1 MKPIQQGLRACF
13 GSLMGKELYRVEDD
27 LGFVVVLQR
36 GSKRV
41 LSFDSYYEQSSVLMS
56 KPYYLFHE
64 YTQLM
69 LLGLLFVDAKHVT
82 LLGLGGG
89 GLAHCLSHFYPHMT
103 IQVVELRQAVIDVAY
118 EWFNLPRVPYLK
130 VCQGDAG
137 QYLANVESDST
148 DIIFSDLYE
157 AQGMSELQVQQDYID
172 TCYKALNSN
181 GWLVLNFHTLPD
193 KNGVVMQNIHKL
205 FSEVYVGN
213 VVKGNWV
220 LFCGKSTL
228 QFDNEVLHQRVE
240 ALVEQVGMPLM
251 NYYRSL
257 RKLEF

>member
-27 LGFVVVLQR
+27 LGFIVVLQR

-69 LLGLLFVDAKHVT
+69 LLGLLFVDAKNVT

-89 GLAHCLSHFYPHMT
+89 GLAHCLSHFYPYMT
-103 IQVVELRQAVIDVAY
+103 IQAVELRQAVIDVAY
-118 EWFNLPRVPYLK
+118 EWFNLPRVPHLK
-130 VCQGDAG
+130 VYRCDAG
-137 QYLANVESDST
+137 QYLAAVEPVST
-148 DIIFSDLYE
+148 DIIFSDLYK
-157 AQGMSELQVQQDYID
+157 AQGMSELQAQQDYIES
-172 TCYKALNSN
+172 CYKALTQQ

-193 KNGVVMQNIHKL
+193 KDGLVMQSIRRL
-205 FSEVYVGN
+205 FSDVYVGN
-213 VVKGNWV
+213 VIKGNWV
-220 LFCGKSTL
+220 VFCGKSTML
-228 QFDNEVLHQRVE
+228 FDDDILSQRAE
-240 ALVEQVGMPLM
+240 ALVERVGMPLM
-251 NYYRSL
+251 TYYRSL
-257 RKLEF
+257 RKLEL

>member
-69 LLGLLFVDAKHVT
+69 LLGLMFVDAKHVT
-82 LLGLGGG
+82 VLGLGGG
-89 GLAHCLSHFYPHMT
+89 GLAHCLSHFYPQMT
-103 IQVVELRQAVIDVAY
+103 TQVVELRQTVIDVAY
-118 EWFNLPRVPYLK
+118 EWFNLPRVPHLK
-130 VCQGDAG
+130 VCQCDAG
-137 QYLANVESDST
+137 QYLSDVESAST

-157 AQGMSELQVQQDYID
+157 AQGMSELQVQQAYIEA
-172 TCYKALNSN
+172 CHKALSQQ
-181 GWLVLNFHTLPD
+181 GWLVLNFHSLPD
-193 KNGVVMQNIHKL
+193 KDGVVMHSIRRL
-205 FSEVYVGN
+205 FSEVHVGN
-213 VVKGNWV
+213 VPNGNWV
-220 LFCGKSTL
+220 IFCGKSSML
-228 QFDNEVLHQRVE
+228 FDDDSLRQRAE

-251 NYYRSL
+251 AYYRNL
-257 RKLEF
+257 RALDF